1 MANILIAD
9 DSVVI
14 RKTLRRL
21 LIKGG
26 HEIICEASNGQEA
39 FNAYKM
45 NQPDIVT
52 MDITMPLVDGIAA
65 LRKIIESFPDARV
78 IMISAIDQKKLV
90 FEALEAGAKH
100 YIIKPFEEKNVL
112 EIIRLV
118 LEE

>member
-21 LIKGG
+21 LVKGG
-26 HEIICEASNGQEA
+26 HEVVGEASNGQEA
-39 FNAYKM
+39 FNEYKLK
-45 NQPDIVT
+45 QPDVVT
-52 MDITMPLVDGIAA
+52 MDITMPIVDGIAA
-65 LRKIIESFPDARV
+65 LEKIINSFPDARV

-90 FEALEAGAKH
+90 FEALESGAKH
-100 YIIKPFEEKNVL
+100 YIIKPFDDKNVL

-118 LEE
+118 MEE